1 MNARLSWAI
10 HKMRF
15 TLPKTHWRSRH
26 AGALSNIRCRT
37 GQKPKRGSAA
47 GEMGQGQAG
56 KESALKETR
65 PRIQSAPL
73 SLIHPQTE
81 NRYRQ
86 PAVTPSHP
94 SDSSQHNSTKG

>member
-1 MNARLSWAI
+1 
-10 HKMRF
+10 
-15 TLPKTHWRSRH
+15 
-26 AGALSNIRCRT
+26 
-37 GQKPKRGSAA
+37 
-47 GEMGQGQAG
+47 MGQGQAG

-86 PAVTPSHP
+86 PAVTPSHL
-94 SDSSQHNSTKG
+94 SDSSQHNSTKGIGISMEQGTVKWFNDAKGYGCGCTRLCRKDG